1 MGFVHIMLSYYSTES
16 DSDDIAMGIM
26 IALVSLM
33 LVTVYIIFLLFCI
46 YHHNIL
52 NQITQEKTIMKN
64 EEHGMMPYPEPTYVN
79 TTEPIPEPVYVNTAD
94 SKDQ

>member
-1 MGFVHIMLSYYSTES
+1 MLSYYSTES

-33 LVTVYIIFLLFCI
+33 LVTVCIIFLLFCI

-52 NQITQEKTIMKN
+52 NQITQEKSIMKS
-64 EEHGMMPYPEPTYVN
+64 EEHSMMPYPEPTYVN
-79 TTEPIPEPVYVNTAD
+79 TTEPIPEPAYVNTVD